1 MTTLERTPL
10 IDEMRSPM
18 RWADWFLRRPA
29 LWAESP
35 WGAADLL
42 RVEECRSNGDL
53 VVRAEIPG
61 VDPEHDVTVSLDGDV
76 LTIHGERRHRAESH
90 EHEGFRTE
98 FRYGAF
104 TRSITLPQS
113 VDADA
118 IRASYH
124 DGILEVVVPM
134 PAAAEPKATQIPV
147 AHD

>member
-1 MTTLERTPL
+1 MLSAP
-10 IDEMRSPM
+10 P
-18 RWADWFLRRPA
+18 
-29 LWAESP
+29 
-35 WGAADLL
+35 GAAIGIRTRKTRGIL
-42 RVEECRSNGDL
+42 
-53 VVRAEIPG
+53 G
-61 VDPEHDVTVSLDGDV
+61 VMSADV